1 MDGKLC
7 SSDEGGT
14 DGKDLPVIVCICV
27 CGSTHD
33 CGYVVDGGNTMAALL
48 LVHVHVTEI

>member
-7 SSDEGGT
+7 SSGEGGI
-14 DGKDLPVIVCICV
+14 DGRDLHV

-33 CGYVVDGGNTMAALL
+33 CGCAVRGSGTMATSHKCSVLS
-48 LVHVHVTEI
+48 